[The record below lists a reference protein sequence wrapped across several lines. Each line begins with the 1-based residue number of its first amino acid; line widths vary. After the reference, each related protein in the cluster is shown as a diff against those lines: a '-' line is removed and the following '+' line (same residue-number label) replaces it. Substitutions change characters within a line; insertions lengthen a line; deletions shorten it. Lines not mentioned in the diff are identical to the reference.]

1 MNWTSFPPV
10 VICILQSCYYFFFI
24 CFLHGNNCTLMYL
37 PIESLSKVVIHTYMI
52 PNAAPNNNRR
62 TQKGTKMNCV
72 VCNSPVSV
80 IFISHSLDWEWWCC
94 LAMPR
99 VLYRLSPKMCCFM
112 VHSYFIPSLLR
123 AQVCIQTRIVEAIKN
138 KQSVSTVNRSWSWF
152 AILIFLLV

>member
-1 MNWTSFPPV
+1 MLSSVSSNL
-10 VICILQSCYYFFFI
+10 IIFFFI

-99 VLYRLSPKMCCFM
+99 VLYRLSPKLSNNCFSEWRAAKLSFEM
-112 VHSYFIPSLLR
+112 SANEQLLR
-123 AQVCIQTRIVEAIKN
+123 KNLSDCVYSQYAEGTCRIDG
-138 KQSVSTVNRSWSWF
+138 RWH
-152 AILIFLLV
+152 